1 MSGFLEKFNTDE
13 VFLRNL
19 ISALLRSFNEKLKYR
34 QINDQQQVL
43 EVFVPFFYSLTG
55 DEPFLQDF
63 FIHYRNCDTDKPIAE
78 GNYDVIPRGVVSLQS
93 SEINTQSLGNKF
105 TRTSYAVETVQGE
118 MKTFSAYTNSVP
130 LALTFSVRMKVD
142 TLLDAFKIYQSV
154 ITTFY
159 KTYSFSF
166 EFDGYRIPAQV
177 GFPESYDMT
186 KQLEFSYNNLP
197 QLIEFNFSVAVETYF
212 PEKDL
217 TTERFRGNLMQAGI
231 RMEEVVNARAME
243 QNRNEIL

>member
-13 VFLRNL
+13 VFLRGL
-19 ISALLRSFNEKLKYR
+19 ITTLLRTFNDKLKYR
-34 QINDQQQVL
+34 QINDQQQII
-43 EVFVPFFYSLTG
+43 EIFIPFFYSLTG

-63 FIHYRNCDTDKPIAE
+63 FIHYKNCETDKTLAD
-78 GNYDVIPRGVVSLQS
+78 GNYDVIPRGVVTFQS

-118 MKTFSAYTNSVP
+118 MKTFSSYTNSIP
-130 LALTFSVRMKVD
+130 LSINFDVTIKSD

-159 KTYSFSF
+159 KTYTFSF
-166 EFDGYRIPAQV
+166 EYDGFRIPAQV
-177 GFPESYDMT
+177 GFSDGYEMN
-186 KQLEFSYNNLP
+186 KQLEFSYNNNP
-197 QLIEFNFSVAVETYF
+197 QLIDFKFTVSIETYF
-212 PEKDL
+212 PEKDM

-231 RMEEVVNARAME
+231 KMEEIVNAKNFKNSE
-243 QNRNEIL
+243 DDIL

>member
-1 MSGFLEKFNTDE
+1 MSGFLEKYNTDE
-13 VFLRNL
+13 VFLRGA
-19 ISALLRSFNEKLKYR
+19 ITSLLRTFNEKLKYR

-63 FIHYRNCDTDKPIAE
+63 FLHYINCETDKPIAE
-78 GNYDVIPRGVVSLQS
+78 GNYDVIPRGVVTLQS
-93 SEINTQSLGNKF
+93 SEINTASLGNKF
-105 TRTSYAVETVQGE
+105 VRTSYAVESLQGE

-130 LALTFSVRMKVD
+130 LNLNFNITIKVD

-154 ITTFY
+154 LTTFY
-159 KTYSFSF
+159 KTYPFSF

-177 GFPESYDMT
+177 GFPESYDMS
-186 KQLEFSYNNLP
+186 KQLEFTYLNNP
-197 QLIEFNFSVAVETYF
+197 QLIEFKFSVVVETYF

-231 RMEEVVNARAME
+231 RMEEVVNARAFR